1 MRINEE
7 QLRELDDFQS
17 WNEGKTGA
25 ERLPLFD
32 YVTFEATP
40 DLLLGFA
47 ALFFCELTEVE
58 GHYFIAE
65 KFDAAVY
72 EDWKRRQPDSR
83 EIQRSMNNL
92 HMSTLLQN
100 AEVTD
105 AQAKVCA
112 QVIAA
117 AWNEVHGPRHVV
129 AEVHG
134 TTLEDLAVTLVNAHE

>member
-1 MRINEE
+1 MRFGEE
-7 QLRELDDFQS
+7 QLRELEDFQS
-17 WNEGKTGA
+17 WNEGRTG
-25 ERLPLFD
+25 EQRLSLFD

-47 ALFFCELTEVE
+47 ALFFCELTEVD
-58 GHYFIAE
+58 GHYFIAG
-65 KFDAAVY
+65 KFDAGLY
-72 EDWKRRQPDSR
+72 EDWKRKQPDAR
-83 EIQRSMNNL
+83 EIQRAMNNL

-100 AEVTD
+100 AEVAD
-105 AQAKVCA
+105 SQARVCA

>member
-7 QLRELDDFQS
+7 QLRELEDFQS
-17 WNEGKTGA
+17 WNEGKA
-25 ERLPLFD
+25 AADRLSLFD
-32 YVTFEATP
+32 YITFEATP

-58 GHYFIAE
+58 GHYFIAG
-65 KFDAAVY
+65 KFDASVH
-72 EDWKRRQPDSR
+72 EDWKRKLADPR
-83 EIQRSMNNL
+83 EIQRAMNNL

-117 AWNEVHGPRHVV
+117 AWNEVHGPKHVV

>member
-1 MRINEE
+1 MRFGEE
-7 QLRELDDFQS
+7 QTRDLEDFQS

-25 ERLPLFD
+25 DRLSLFD
-32 YVTFEATP
+32 YATFAATP
-40 DLLLGFA
+40 DLLLAFA
-47 ALFFCELTEVE
+47 ALFFCELVEVD

-72 EDWKRRQPDSR
+72 EDWRRKQPDAR
-83 EIQRSMNNL
+83 EIQRVMNNL
-92 HMSTLLQN
+92 YMSTLLQN

-105 AQAKVCA
+105 AQAKICA

-117 AWNEVHGPRHVV
+117 AWNEVHGPKHVV

-134 TTLEDLAVTLVNAHE
+134 TTLDDLAVTLVNAHE

>member
-1 MRINEE
+1 MRFNEE
-7 QLRELDDFQS
+7 QLRELDGFQS
-17 WNEGKTGA
+17 WNEGKAGA
-25 ERLPLFD
+25 GRLSLFD

-47 ALFFCELTEVE
+47 ALFFCELTEVD
-58 GHYFIAE
+58 GHYFIAG

-72 EDWKRRQPDSR
+72 EDWKRRKPDAR
-83 EIQRSMNNL
+83 EIQRAMNNL
-92 HMSTLLQN
+92 HMSALLQN
-100 AEVTD
+100 AEATD
-105 AQAKVCA
+105 SQARVCA

>member
-1 MRINEE
+1 MRFSEE
-7 QLRELDDFQS
+7 QTRDLEDFQS
-17 WNEGKTGA
+17 WNEGRSGA
-25 ERLPLFD
+25 DRLSLFD
-32 YVTFEATP
+32 YSTFAATP
-40 DLLLGFA
+40 DLLLAFA
-47 ALFFCELTEVE
+47 ALFFCELTEVD

-72 EDWKRRQPDSR
+72 ADWQRRQPDAR
-83 EIQRSMNNL
+83 EIQRAMNNL
-92 HMSTLLQN
+92 YMSTLLQN

-117 AWNEVHGPRHVV
+117 AWNEVHGAKHVV

-134 TTLEDLAVTLVNAHE
+134 TILDDLAVTLVNAHE